1 MTISLS
7 EDVYYEAVSYTW
19 GDPDNLRPITLEGSD
34 RYVTKNLE
42 IALQHF
48 RYHHAVRRL
57 WVDALCI
64 NQQDNEDRLHQ
75 VQLMRFVYQ
84 NAGRVLVWLGPS
96 FDNSDRA
103 GVFLKVKGEEIQA
116 ARRAGD
122 SIPVGSFPPDAVKAV
137 YDLMRRP
144 YWYRVWVFQEV
155 SLSLDDPLT
164 GCGCWRRR
172 RRPSALAFSTF
183 MRT

>member
-84 NAGRVLVWLGPS
+84 SAGRVLVWLGPS
-96 FDNSDRA
+96 FENSDRA
-103 GVFLKVKGEEIQA
+103 GAFLKIKGEEIQA
-116 ARRAGD
+116 VERAGG
-122 SIPVGSFPPDAVKAV
+122 STPVGSFPPDAVKAV

-164 GCGCWRRR
+164 GCGCWRL
-172 RRPSALAFSTF
+172 P
-183 MRT
+183 